1 MNLKAIVP
9 LALAAVLGV
18 VAIFLVRNAIAHRNG
33 APTPTGNTVAVVVA
47 KRDANPGTPLT
58 REDLTVAHLPAD
70 AAPGQVFST
79 PDQLVNRVVGQTPLV
94 RGQAIL
100 ETMLAP
106 TGSGHGL
113 QALVPPGMRAVTIE
127 VNEYTGVGGMLEPGC
142 RVDLVAVMRDDK
154 SKESVARTVLQNI
167 KISAIGRST
176 APVEAAPGQPLPPP
190 ANSVTI
196 LVTPQQVQSLEL
208 ASMSGRP
215 WLVLRSTRDGAE
227 VPIEGTT
234 LSEVLGHSAQ
244 DQNAT
249 DSTDPNAGTTAAA
262 GTPVPTP
269 TPTVTPTVTPVVST
283 TTDTATQP
291 QQPQQPQYTRRT
303 VSIIR
308 EGVESTYTFMIPVT
322 PAAQKPMSV
331 DDGQETP
338 VIPGSK

>member
-1 MNLKAIVP
+1 
-9 LALAAVLGV
+9 
-18 VAIFLVRNAIAHRNG
+18 
-33 APTPTGNTVAVVVA
+33 
-47 KRDANPGTPLT
+47 
-58 REDLTVAHLPAD
+58 
-70 AAPGQVFST
+70 
-79 PDQLVNRVVGQTPLV
+79 V

-106 TGSGHGL
+106 TGSGRGL
-113 QALVPPGMRAVTIE
+113 AALVPPGMRAVTIE

-176 APVEAAPGQPLPPP
+176 APVEPTPGQPLPPP

-269 TPTVTPTVTPVVST
+269 TATVTPVVST
-283 TTDTATQP
+283 TTDTTQQP

-331 DDGQETP
+331 DQQTEQETP